1 MISFT
6 RKWCTVCL
14 SGEFKIFQNKEITV
28 ALSDETFHS
37 QKDSSDDLSSLE
49 KALQRNVFKTDKT
62 QYYNY
67 LLCGGVKWSEKRA
80 YAHTIPFTGE

>member
-1 MISFT
+1 MKFSI
-6 RKWCTVCL
+6 RKGVTVRL
-14 SGEFKIFQNKEITV
+14 SGEILNYKIKIFTV
-28 ALSDETFHS
+28 SLSDETFHS

-67 LLCGGVKWSEKRA
+67 LLCGGVK
-80 YAHTIPFTGE
+80 